1 MKTANA
7 ARGRKP
13 GRQLTLAGQYLIM
26 QLLIIGVVLT
36 GVIAVSVNQA
46 TNNFEKSETR
56 RSLSAAESL
65 ASNPLL
71 RALLPDAAPE
81 MGSAL
86 PAMAESARSIS
97 GLDFVAIADA
107 AGTIITSSYPDE
119 VNSSIL
125 TPDSTVT
132 QGRAWRGERVHDG
145 KHELIAHIPVLNEEG
160 KLIGIVGAG
169 QSYPNTA
176 ELLREIAPSVLFT
189 LLVCI
194 LLGAGGS
201 VLLARKVK
209 HQTRGM
215 EPRDITK
222 LFEHREALLHGV
234 KEGVIS
240 VSPNHR
246 ITLANDVA
254 IELLRLP
261 EDCVGRTLEE
271 LNVAPQV
278 TRALLTQQE
287 EADRQFLIGERVLVF
302 NRMPISRGER
312 DLGSVTTFRD
322 RTELSRLEQ
331 ELGNTKATSDMLR
344 AQTHEFA
351 NQLHA
356 ISGLIKLEEYGE
368 VERFIEGVSLSR
380 SQLFD
385 SVSTSIEDPTVA
397 ALLIA
402 KASVASERGIQ
413 LELNEESRLSR
424 CEDALARD
432 LTTVV
437 GNLTDNAIEAVTQIR
452 DAHIQITIEDTD
464 SQIAITVADNGP
476 GIDDAVIEEIFAQ
489 GFSTK
494 DHHAAGGRGF
504 GLALARLVCQRHGG
518 HVMARN
524 DNGALFTATL
534 AK

>member
-97 GLDFVAIADA
+97 GLDFVTIADA

-201 VLLARKVK
+201 VLLA
-209 HQTRGM
+209 
-215 EPRDITK
+215 
-222 LFEHREALLHGV
+222 
-234 KEGVIS
+234 
-240 VSPNHR
+240 
-246 ITLANDVA
+246 
-254 IELLRLP
+254 
-261 EDCVGRTLEE
+261 RTLEE

-402 KASVASERGIQ
+402 KASVASERSIQ

-424 CEDALARD
+424 CEEALARD

-437 GNLTDNAIEAVTQIR
+437 GNLTDNAIEALTQIR
-452 DAHIQITIEDTD
+452 EAHIKITIKDTD

-476 GIDDAVIEEIFAQ
+476 GIDDGVIEEIFAQ

-518 HVMARN
+518 HGMARN